1 MSRGR
6 RRRGPTATHTQPGL
20 PRPRLVRG
28 GLAVAAAALLTGC
41 SIEGTVEIGLKDVR
55 VDLIAEQTFA
65 DPGELRPNLCGD
77 YFSDLWSQSGLTR
90 DPVTPQV
97 AENVACRL
105 HGTMPIEALPF
116 ELMRANGLTYVTV
129 PGTGAYALTTDPTDR
144 VDVTITLPGE
154 IVAASVPGAT
164 GRVLRLTDAHVAMSK
179 QVQLVARDEGLD
191 PRWWWL
197 ALGVPVSTLAGAVAV
212 LGVRRATAAIQS
224 EEARRRATRVAATEP
239 VVEAAASVDDGVP
252 VAGRRAPARAPA
264 LPPEDPS
271 VWSQP

>member
-116 ELMRANGLTYVTV
+116 DLMHANGMTYMTV
-129 PGTGAYALTTDPTDR
+129 PGTGSYALTPDPTDR
-144 VDVTITLPGE
+144 VDVTITTPGE
-154 IVAASVPGAT
+154 IIAASVPGAT

-179 QVQLVARDEGLD
+179 QVQVVARDEGLD

-197 ALGVPVSTLAGAVAV
+197 APGVPVAALTGAAAV
-212 LGVRRATAAIQS
+212 LGARRVSAAIQA
-224 EEARRRATRVAATEP
+224 EEARRRGREAEESERMAGTEATE
-239 VVEAAASVDDGVP
+239 DDRGVP
-252 VAGRRAPARAPA
+252 TELHRPARPTAE
-264 LPPEDPS
+264 PPQDPS
-271 VWSQP
+271 IWAPD